1 MMPAQELK
9 SGSIAFGIAGYAI
22 CLRVACDREFSQRWA
37 AARSTHQRRR
47 NNLLLIEGL
56 QQELELSR
64 SCREIFQFNSLKR
77 TRR

>member
-22 CLRVACDREFSQRWA
+22 CLRVACDREFPQRWA

-47 NNLLLIEGL
+47 DNLLLIEGL
-56 QQELELSR
+56 QQELELYR
-64 SCREIFQFNSLKR
+64 SCRKIFQFNSLKR